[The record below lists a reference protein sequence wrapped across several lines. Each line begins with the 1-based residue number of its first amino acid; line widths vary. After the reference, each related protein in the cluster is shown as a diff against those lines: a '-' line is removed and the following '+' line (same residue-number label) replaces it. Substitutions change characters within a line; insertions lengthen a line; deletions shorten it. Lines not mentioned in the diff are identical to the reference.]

1 MIPPSAS
8 KFTSFPLIFV
18 SNEKSANDAS
28 RKTSEGTY
36 ADLPER
42 FLFHVLEYIRIEK
55 CRQID
60 FKAVADFLNRGHV
73 GGIVPAI
80 NDIADR

>member
-1 MIPPSAS
+1 MRHLV
-8 KFTSFPLIFV
+8 KQVKEHTSI
-18 SNEKSANDAS
+18 
-28 RKTSEGTY
+28 
-36 ADLPER
+36 LPER

-73 GGIVPAI
+73 GGIVPAVD
-80 NDIADR
+80 DIADR